1 VGRWS
6 IFTVVELKSG
16 LGLDK
21 ERIFASFWAVGANLF
36 DLRDGSSN
44 LERIEE
50 IYPGAGAEAKE
61 TAVF

>member
-1 VGRWS
+1 
-6 IFTVVELKSG
+6 VELKSG